1 MTGPGHGPGWRHWAP
16 GLALLCMAL
25 LAAACGT
32 AGATT
37 TPSTVPW
44 VTGLGGSLTVGI
56 DRAPTGCNPNT
67 VAGNTWA
74 NHFVLEPV
82 LPSAFVV
89 SPGGQSI
96 YDSAVIT
103 QAEVQSLNPQT
114 VVYSINPRAV
124 WSDGQPISAA
134 DFIYAWQQQRGGTPE
149 PGVTATDQMATTLG
163 YRDIESVTSSNH
175 GRTVTVLFKTP
186 YADWQDLFNDLLPA
200 HVMEKV
206 GWAPACTTVDPSVDL
221 SGGPFEISQVVPGK
235 EVVLVKNPRW
245 WGESVDLN
253 RLVIRSGKGTGQL
266 THWLLSGQAQAAQP
280 SSFTQGF
287 LENVAT
293 RPALDS
299 AVGISS
305 SFLQL
310 EFSALSPV
318 TGAPEVRQAIAHALD
333 RQSLVNQVVGWAD
346 SNIVPAASHLYSQ
359 AQGSYPGPATV
370 APQLAA
376 LPGYTPPSTSGPPT
390 AALPF
395 PLTDDDAAAARDLA
409 AAGYSRGPASTT
421 WTQPD
426 GTPVVVRL
434 VVDGADQ
441 WAVRASAVI
450 VDQLAAQGITTTVS
464 TEPDLTSTGMA
475 LASGGADA
483 ALLPM
488 TAPPYKSEATAW
500 YTTMLGPPGTD
511 GSQDWMNY
519 DDPALDSL
527 LTQAAQQLDPVKASP
542 LYAQADLSL
551 WNSMIALPLFA
562 EPTALAWSSESAGI
576 GPNPFGAGLLW
587 APETW
592 GIRVPPTS
600 PVTAPH

>member
-1 MTGPGHGPGWRHWAP
+1 
-16 GLALLCMAL
+16 
-25 LAAACGT
+25 
-32 AGATT
+32 
-37 TPSTVPW
+37 
-44 VTGLGGSLTVGI
+44 
-56 DRAPTGCNPNT
+56 
-67 VAGNTWA
+67 
-74 NHFVLEPV
+74 
-82 LPSAFVV
+82 
-89 SPGGQSI
+89 
-96 YDSAVIT
+96 
-103 QAEVQSLNPQT
+103 
-114 VVYSINPRAV
+114 
-124 WSDGQPISAA
+124 
-134 DFIYAWQQQRGGTPE
+134 
-149 PGVTATDQMATTLG
+149 
-163 YRDIESVTSSNH
+163 
-175 GRTVTVLFKTP
+175 
-186 YADWQDLFNDLLPA
+186 
-200 HVMEKV
+200 MEKV
-206 GWAPACTTVDPSVDL
+206 GWDPACTTVDPSVDL

-245 WGESVDLN
+245 WGESVDLD

-475 LASGGADA
+475 LASGG
-483 ALLPM
+483 P
-488 TAPPYKSEATAW
+488 TPP
-500 YTTMLGPPGTD
+500 
-511 GSQDWMNY
+511 
-519 DDPALDSL
+519 
-527 LTQAAQQLDPVKASP
+527 
-542 LYAQADLSL
+542 
-551 WNSMIALPLFA
+551 
-562 EPTALAWSSESAGI
+562 SS
-576 GPNPFGAGLLW
+576 
-587 APETW
+587 
-592 GIRVPPTS
+592 R
-600 PVTAPH
+600 